1 MALQAALLPCT
12 LSVPKKGNLSAV
24 VRDTSFL
31 SVPHKKLQVPSLSVR
46 AQAVATPTAPVAT
59 PGVTTSSKDAKKTL
73 RQGVVVI
80 TGASSGLG
88 LAAAKALA
96 ETGKW
101 HVVMACRD
109 FLKAAKAAKG
119 AGMAEGSYTIMHL
132 DLASLDSVRQF
143 VESFRRSG
151 MPLDSLV
158 CNAAIYRPTAR
169 TPTFTADGHEMSVG
183 VNHLGHF
190 LLARLLLEDLQKSD
204 YPSRRLI
211 ILGSITGNTNTLAGN
226 IPPKAGLGDLRGLAG
241 GLRGTQNGSAMI
253 DGSDSFDG
261 AKAYKDSKI
270 CNMLTMQELHR
281 RYHEETGITFA
292 SLYPGCIA
300 TTGLFR
306 EHIPLFRL
314 LFPPFQKFV
323 TKGFVS
329 EAESGKRLAQVVSD
343 PSLTKSGVYWSWNKD
358 SASFENQLSQEA
370 SDPEKARK
378 LWEISE
384 KLVGLA

>member
-31 SVPHKKLQVPSLSVR
+31 SVPHKVPSLSVR